1 MKWFTL
7 AILGAAVTPTEKVVE
22 MLSDMAA
29 QGKQEKQDE
38 EVLFARFKQWSADT
52 SEDRTRSIAESDRR
66 IEQLNSSIE
75 KAEAE
80 ANSLGRQIAE
90 LQANIG
96 TWEAEQKASTE
107 IREKENGDYQTTH
120 LDYSESIDALKRATT
135 MLKRQNFD
143 REQAESLMQLKKIP
157 LEAKNAITA
166 FLEQS
171 SSLRRSSE
179 DPDFLN
185 REAPQANAYEFQSG
199 GVIDML
205 AKLSKNFVDEKRT
218 LEREEADRKHAY
230 EMLSQTLTDQIENAT
245 SETNDRTQTR
255 AQREQDAADA
265 KAELVDRT
273 AVRKQDQK
281 YLDDLNAETH
291 QKTIDYENR
300 QKLRAEELEAI
311 QKATEILSSAAVAG
325 SAEKHLPTLLQRKQA
340 VTVLLQMTSLQTEL
354 PLAERVAMFLSDRGT
369 RSNSR
374 LLSMLA
380 TKIQAAGPFDKVK
393 KMIWNMIV
401 KLQEE
406 ATAET
411 EHKGW
416 CDTELATNKVT
427 RDQKREEVEQ
437 LTARTDSLTARIAKL
452 TQEISDLNEQISQ
465 IDAAVA
471 EATKNRN
478 EEKTKN
484 AETEKDAKEAQAAVS
499 QALVIL
505 REFYAKA
512 ATATSL
518 VQGPAEDAPETFDAA
533 YKGQQDS
540 STGVIGMLEVIQSD
554 FARLE
559 SETSSSEAEAAR
571 EYKTFTNDSEIDKAT
586 KTQNVENRSTEKSQK
601 ESQLNATKKDLT
613 GTQEE
618 LDAAMTYYD
627 KLKPSCVDSGA
638 TYEDR
643 VAKREEEI
651 QSLKEALQI
660 VRGDVAV
667 E

>member
-1 MKWFTL
+1 MKWSIL
-7 AILGAAVTPTEKVVE
+7 AVLGAAVTPTQKVVE
-22 MLSDMAA
+22 MLSSMAGK
-29 QGKQEKQDE
+29 GKQEKQDE
-38 EVLFARFKQWSADT
+38 ELLFTRFKQWSADT
-52 SEDRTRSIAESDRR
+52 SEDRTRSIADSDQR
-66 IEQLNSSIE
+66 IEQLNANIQ
-75 KAEAE
+75 KAEAD
-80 ANSLGRQIAE
+80 ANSLGREIAD

-96 TWEAEQKASTE
+96 TWEADQKAATE
-107 IREKENGDYQTTH
+107 VREKENGDYQTTH
-120 LDYSESIDALKRATT
+120 MDYSESIDALKRATT
-135 MLKRQNFD
+135 MLSRQSFD

-157 LEAKNAITA
+157 LEARHAITA
-166 FLEQS
+166 FLEQGS
-171 SSLRRSSE
+171 RSTSSE
-179 DPDFLN
+179 EPDFLN
-185 REAPQANAYEFQSG
+185 RAGPQANAYEFQSG

-205 AKLSKNFVDEKRT
+205 EKLTHKFVDEKRT
-218 LEREEADRKHAY
+218 LEREEAERKHTH
-230 EMLSQTLTDQIENAT
+230 EMLSQDLTDQIENAQ
-245 SETNDRTQTR
+245 SETNDRAQKK

-281 YLDDLNAETH
+281 YLDDLTVETH

-300 QKLRAEELEAI
+300 QKLRGEELEAI
-311 QKATEILSSAAVAG
+311 QKAIEILSSATVAG

-340 VTVLLQMTSLQTEL
+340 VTVLLQMTSIQTEL
-354 PLAERVAMFLSDRGT
+354 PLAKRVAMFLSDRGS

-374 LLSMLA
+374 LLTMLA
-380 TKIQAAGPFDKVK
+380 TQIQSAGPFDKVK

-401 KLQEE
+401 RLQEE

-484 AETEKDAKEAQAAVS
+484 AETETDAKEAQAAVS

-533 YKGQQDS
+533 YKGQQNES
-540 STGVIGMLEVIQSD
+540 EGVLGMLEVIQSD

-559 SETSSSEAEAAR
+559 SETSTSEAEAAR
-571 EYKTFTNDSEIDKAT
+571 EYKKFTNDSEVDKAT
-586 KTQNVENRSTEKSQK
+586 KTATAEHRSNEKSQK
-601 ESQLNATKKDLT
+601 ESQLNATKKDLA

-651 QSLKEALQI
+651 QSLKEALRI
-660 VRGDVAV
+660 VGGDAAAA
-667 E
+667 